1 MATTIQVKRS
11 TSVTD
16 TAMAS
21 NTLAYGELAYSF
33 HATTNKLWIGNNSN
47 VPTTIGGSY
56 FTTLFHSDITAGVNT
71 IGKILISN
79 STDGSLD
86 FSDKDLTNVNAFAAD
101 SIVVGNTGKTATITN
116 ASDILGITTA
126 AGIDLTLSTDSAM
139 TLTAASIQGTTIKDQ
154 DDMLSDSDTHL
165 ATQQSIKKYVDD
177 NSENQDQIN
186 EGNSSVEVIDAGT
199 GSIVNTIDTNA
210 TLTLLAASA
219 TMQAADF
226 RLKLKSPDTAN
237 TQDAKDTAIQF
248 TDSSNNILSQV
259 TGAHDGTAA
268 NNKGVLVFSTHN
280 GTAAAEAMRID
291 SSQNVTVIGDLTVQG
306 TRNIVNTTIT
316 TLDDPVLT
324 LGGDFGGVTAI
335 TFTDP
340 GNWGASQTAV
350 VVEQY
355 SSSAGGQGATF
366 AVTTNAGN
374 AITAI
379 TIVNAGIDYIATNT
393 IVVQDPST
401 SGSNMTITVTTIN
414 AGPAT
419 DDNRDRGIE
428 FSWHDG
434 SNPKMGFF
442 GFDDSTGKFTFIPEA
457 TKGSAEVFSGTAGIV
472 AATTFEGA
480 LTGNVTGNLTGTVN
494 TVTQNSITTMTG
506 LVQTGALA
514 NGSIDASVTNNFP
527 ITMGTSDITSSGQIV
542 INVVGTAKS
551 ADGAITLGVSAD
563 AAIWVDTDNDLNIY
577 NQGEITEFDAA
588 SWTFLNSKAE
598 ATAADLYLGKTTS
611 HALKVSTV
619 INASDQL
626 TTVTFDTPAGA
637 GVDADRGQYVWKVD
651 GRDMFTITD
660 DGITGHTA
668 VGAEATYSSPEGTAG
683 QTIPYIDNFIISGGL
698 IS

>member
-16 TAMAS
+16 AEMAS

-47 VPTTIGGSY
+47 APTTIGGSY
-56 FTTLFHSDITAGVNT
+56 FTELFNSNTTAGTNT
-71 IGKILISN
+71 TGKILISN

-86 FSDKDLTNVNAFAAD
+86 FSDKNLTNVSAFDAT
-101 SIVVGNTGKTATITN
+101 SIVVGDPTKTATITN
-116 ASDILGITTA
+116 TGDVLGIVANT
-126 AGIDLTLSTDSAM
+126 GIDLTLSTPTAM
-139 TLTAASIQGTTIKDQ
+139 TLNAASIQGSVIKDE
-154 DDMLSDSDTHL
+154 DAMGSDSAIHL

-177 NSENQDQIN
+177 SSTNQTQIN
-186 EGNSSVEVIDAGT
+186 QLNSSVEVIDAGT
-199 GSIVNTIDTNA
+199 GSIVNTVDANA
-210 TLTLLAASA
+210 TMTVLAASA

-248 TDSSNNILSQV
+248 LDSGDNILGQMSGV
-259 TGAHDGTAA
+259 HDGATAA
-268 NNKGVLVFSTHN
+268 TKGAIVFSTHN
-280 GTAAAEAMRID
+280 GSASSEALRID
-291 SSQNVTVIGDLTVQG
+291 SSQNVTVVGDLTVQG

-324 LGGDFGGVTAI
+324 LGGDFGGVTAV

-340 GNWGASQTAV
+340 GNWGGSQTAV

-355 SSSAGGQGATF
+355 SSNGGGQGATF
-366 AVTTNAGN
+366 AITTNAGN
-374 AITAI
+374 AITAV
-379 TIVNAGIDYIATNT
+379 TIVNAGIDYVGTNT
-393 IVVQDPST
+393 IVVQDPTST
-401 SGSNMTITVTTIN
+401 GSNMTITVTTVN

-442 GFDDSTGKFTFIPEA
+442 GFDDSSGKFTFIPEA
-457 TKGSAEVFSGTAGIV
+457 TKGSAEVFSGTAGVV

-480 LTGNVTGNLTGTVN
+480 LTGNVTGDLNGTVN
-494 TVTQNSITTMTG
+494 TATQNSITTMTG
-506 LVQTGALA
+506 LTQTGALSI
-514 NGSIDASVTNNFP
+514 GSINAGVSNNFP
-527 ITMGTSDITSSGQIV
+527 ITMGTSNFTTSGQLV
-542 INVVGTAKS
+542 VNVDGTAES
-551 ADGAITLGVSAD
+551 ADGAITLGAGAD
-563 AAIWVDTDNDLNIY
+563 AALWVASDDLNIY
-577 NQGEITEFDAA
+577 NQGQDTTFDAA
-588 SWTFLNSKAE
+588 SWNFLNAATG
-598 ATAADLYLGKTTS
+598 ATAADVYLGKTTS
-611 HALKVSTV
+611 HALKVSTA
-619 INASDQL
+619 INGSDHL
-626 TTVTFDTPAGA
+626 TSVTFDTPAGA

-651 GRDMFTITD
+651 GRNMFTITD

-668 VGAEATYSSPEGTAG
+668 TGGDATYSSPEGTSG
-683 QTIPYIDNFIISGGL
+683 QTTPYIDNFIISGGL